1 MWQPDISVTSEFP
14 VIRLESPP
22 CVEITSYKLTSR
34 YECTP
39 FNERMITICPP
50 APASL

>member
-22 CVEITSYKLTSR
+22 CVEITSYKPTYQYQSGLD
-34 YECTP
+34 E
-39 FNERMITICPP
+39 
-50 APASL
+50 

>member
-22 CVEITSYKLTSR
+22 CVEITSYN
-34 YECTP
+34 
-39 FNERMITICPP
+39 FDI
-50 APASL
+50 ASLACAVCTCALALA